1 MGGCISKSRKVYTSS
16 QLDKQV
22 LDLLE
27 EMQKSV
33 SGCIIRLHKLV
44 LKCRKAVELSLIQN
58 SIMTAVLI
66 FGKETCIRN
75 EIKALQKVLDNLD
88 LLTEFKSKYNYVKQE
103 IRKAESKIEKNLS
116 KPIFSDDVDV
126 IMKNDDKDI
135 EVVKRQ
141 LEFEHFDQKSA
152 KTHIEKKLQNMESSL
167 TTKRFRRRYI
177 KTIN

>member
-1 MGGCISKSRKVYTSS
+1 MFHSLVLKSTPILLY
-16 QLDKQV
+16 LDEKQRNHPRLSIPNV
-22 LDLLE
+22 KDIRIEDLLE
-27 EMQKSV
+27 
-33 SGCIIRLHKLV
+33 IHP
-44 LKCRKAVELSLIQN
+44 
-58 SIMTAVLI
+58 
-66 FGKETCIRN
+66 
-75 EIKALQKVLDNLD
+75 LD
-88 LLTEFKSKYNYVKQE
+88 LESLVKGPEIMEELENVKQE

-126 IMKNDDKDI
+126 IMKNDDKYI

>member
-1 MGGCISKSRKVYTSS
+1 M
-16 QLDKQV
+16 
-22 LDLLE
+22 
-27 EMQKSV
+27 
-33 SGCIIRLHKLV
+33 
-44 LKCRKAVELSLIQN
+44 
-58 SIMTAVLI
+58 
-66 FGKETCIRN
+66 
-75 EIKALQKVLDNLD
+75 
-88 LLTEFKSKYNYVKQE
+88 LTEFKSKYNYVKQE

-126 IMKNDDKDI
+126 IMKNDDKYI